1 MGWVVRKQREM
12 GLGVGFY
19 HLTKDVRQMMQN
31 VTKIDQ
37 DNYPETLYHTCII
50 NAPTAFRAIWAIVKP
65 MLNARTQAKVEVRC
79 SSSTP
84 LRCFG
89 VLGMS

>member
-1 MGWVVRKQREM
+1 M
-12 GLGVGFY
+12 LA
-19 HLTKDVRQMMQN
+19 T

-65 MLNARTQAKVEVRC
+65 MLNARTLAKVEVNILPV
-79 SSSTP
+79 SQE
-84 LRCFG
+84 FNG
-89 VLGMS
+89 FVGMS

>member
-1 MGWVVRKQREM
+1 
-12 GLGVGFY
+12 
-19 HLTKDVRQMMQN
+19 MQN

-65 MLNARTQAKVEVRC
+65 MLNARTQAKVEVRWILAHDT
-79 SSSTP
+79 SAMS
-84 LRCFG
+84 RG
-89 VLGMS
+89 VLGVS